1 MTEKDRSKAMKKALL
16 MVVMG
21 AAVLAFGMRAPER
34 VAEDFVFAEDGRAK
48 AVIVCAKPDAANVRY
63 AANELE
69 DYLGRL
75 TGARF
80 AVVDEPVEGF
90 GSIRIGDEYE
100 AGAPEELHI
109 EVKSGDELILTG
121 EGTRGPLY
129 AVYDLLEGFGC
140 GFYQHDY
147 DYVPAVTNRLVLAG
161 GYEKT
166 DAPYMT
172 WRSMWSQLAR
182 SDFAWNMKLR
192 THDGPEVE
200 WKAHGFLPR
209 PNNDGIA
216 QILCTGFVDRR
227 KYFKEHPEWYAY
239 VKGRDARSEHWVCV
253 QNEEMFKVLFADIE
267 EYIQKHPGMEVP
279 VGLDDGAERCE
290 CEKCL
295 ALCAADGDVTGIP
308 SSAVQYVVLMNRIGK
323 HFKEKYPG
331 VRFNMLAYDNMGR
344 APLDVKKWKL
354 EPNVGVAVAL
364 LWKDHCRPAYLCDRA
379 ERSIAGWTKL
389 TENGIYNWDYYANFA
404 SYLIPFP
411 NYDILG
417 KNFRYYKACNQKGFS
432 SQMQFTFCGDL
443 AEMHYWLYAK
453 LCWNPDADVE
463 ALMDRYLKDVYGG
476 AAKNVRRY
484 IDIMLHARDR
494 QRGAYYG
501 CYVLETDHYLTGQ
514 DVLEIWKVV
523 GACDSVLR
531 SDKARLLPLVR
542 VTTGM
547 RLLALLRYGDLARAA
562 AKVKMRIPTREE
574 IYRGFM
580 SAMECGENRRG
591 QDWCEVLGTPQR
603 FATIATNGYM
613 TVGAERVTGDV
624 SRVVGVE
631 RMTGGRR
638 FCVKEECGEKFAHL
652 DTNFANE
659 DLYQVYMNPENAE
672 VGFVVNADEVG
683 EWYVFAKV
691 RTATEAERDVA
702 AAYMGIYEDYTAD
715 DFRPTRGTRGY
726 TQQLAELAIE
736 GRKGDL
742 RWRTFCLGKFNLK
755 ETARVWVMSG
765 VLNRLRGV
773 DVKEFVLVKAS
784 VFEKGLN
791 LGAVRSSVRAAFSWQ
806 TDVLDRMRFV
816 RIDFGGGKDE
826 VGAKGLEL
834 DLGLDVAGAVGEERV
849 VVAQVRVGATKAFDL
864 EAVKAEILGKA
875 AKKGED
881 GPVVMSEDVTANVD
895 EEVWQTIVL
904 GKVKIEKGMVL
915 RLRKGDGAALKWIDL
930 KGVYL
935 VEPKVLGV

>member
-1 MTEKDRSKAMKKALL
+1 MG
-16 MVVMG
+16 VMG

-63 AANELE
+63 AANELA

-109 EVKSGDELILTG
+109 EVKSGDELVLTG

-182 SDFAWNMKLR
+182 SDFAWNMKIR

-279 VGLDDGAERCE
+279 VGLDDGAERCG

-389 TENGIYNWDYYANFA
+389 TENGIYNWDYYANFW
-404 SYLIPFP
+404 SYIIPFP

-417 KNFRYYKACNQKGFS
+417 KNFRYYKACNQRGFS

-453 LCWNPDADVE
+453 LCWNPDADTE
-463 ALMDRYLKDVYGG
+463 ALIEEYVKNVYGM
-476 AAKNVRRY
+476 AAKSVRRY
-484 IDIMLHARDR
+484 IELMLHARDR
-494 QRGAYYG
+494 QRGGFYG
-501 CYVLETDHYLTGQ
+501 CYVMETDQYLTGK
-514 DVLEIWKVV
+514 DVLEIWRI
-523 GACDSVLR
+523 GEDC
-531 SDKARLLPLVR
+531 ARAAKRDVAHREAIVR
-542 VTTGM
+542 VTTAM
-547 RLLALLRYGDLARAA
+547 RLLAFMRYADLAAEA
-562 AKVKMRIPTREE
+562 AKVKGKVPTRAE
-574 IYRGFM
+574 IYRGFL
-580 SAMECGENRRG
+580 SAMDSGENLMS
-591 QDWCEVLGTPQR
+591 QDWSEGFSGTRLFDVLVTNKLGAAACER
-603 FATIATNGYM
+603 AD
-613 TVGAERVTGDV
+613 GDAM
-624 SRVVGVE
+624 RVVGVE
-631 RMTGGRR
+631 RMKGGRR
-638 FCVKEECGEKFAHL
+638 FSVKEEGGEKFARL
-652 DTNFANE
+652 ATDFANE
-659 DLYQVYMNPENAE
+659 DLYQVYMNPENSE
-672 VGFVVNADEVG
+672 VEFEVKEDEIG
-683 EWYVFAKV
+683 EWVVFATV
-691 RTATEAERDVA
+691 RTATTAERDVG
-702 AAYMGIYEDYTAD
+702 AAYLGLYEDFSDGAY
-715 DFRPTRGTRGY
+715 RPLRRGRGF

-755 ETARVWVMSG
+755 ATARVWVMPG
-765 VLNRLRGV
+765 VLNKLEYV
-773 DVKEFVLVKAS
+773 DVKNFVLVKPSALA
-784 VFEKGLN
+784 KGLN
-791 LGAVRSSVRAAFSWQ
+791 LNAVKAKGIRVKWQDDKIDRYRAAR
-806 TDVLDRMRFV
+806 LDFA
-816 RIDFGGGKDE
+816 GADE
-826 VGAKGLEL
+826 TTAKGLALTLPL
-834 DLGLDVAGAVGEERV
+834 DMQGVGEEKV
-849 VVAQVRVGATKAFDL
+849 VVVQVRIGATKAFDL

-904 GKVKIEKGMVL
+904 GKVKIEKGMEL

-935 VEPKVLGV
+935 VEPKVLGM